1 MIHQLW
7 ILLDVAIASALS
19 AFVGL
24 ERERKNRPAGMR
36 TNMIVGGASCLLV
49 SLTSPLMDF
58 VITHESQ
65 EIINTDPIRIIQALV
80 VGIGFIG
87 GGTILKLTN
96 KEKVK
101 GLTTAATML
110 YTTGLG
116 ISVALSQYVI
126 AIGIT
131 VMILIVNFLIDKLIS
146 KWLDS

>member
-1 MIHQLW
+1 MIDQLW
-7 ILLDVAIASALS
+7 ILLDVSIASALS

-58 VITHESQ
+58 VISHETQ
-65 EIINTDPIRIIQALV
+65 KIVNTDPIRIIQALV

-87 GGTILKLTN
+87 GGTILKLTS

-101 GLTTAATML
+101 GLTTAATLL

-116 ISVALSQYVI
+116 ISIALGQYVI
-126 AIGIT
+126 AIGVT
-131 VMILIVNFLIDKLIS
+131 LLILIVNFFVDKLIS
-146 KWLDS
+146 QWLD